1 MFVLALIN
9 TVTVGRLDKGVNK
22 AIISNFILAEIKCV
36 LAILFCLILKL
47 AVDLLFFI
55 TGSLHML
62 FFYVLFFLLF
72 SLFFFLFLSA
82 AFH

>member
-9 TVTVGRLDKGVNK
+9 SVTVGRLDKGVIK
-22 AIISNFILAEIKCV
+22 AIISNFILAEIKCA

-47 AVDLLFFI
+47 AVDHLFFN

-72 SLFFFLFLSA
+72 SLFFCS
-82 AFH
+82 